1 MIRIWHR
8 ASTMLGI
15 VALSL
20 PVSFYLT
27 MLLMPVWSEIER
39 RWGIESV
46 GHSGPATWCF
56 VTVFACVV
64 AISLTVYVVRTRGV
78 ASSDS
83 PP

>member
-1 MIRIWHR
+1 MNRIWHR
-8 ASTMLGI
+8 AGTMLGI

-27 MLLMPVWSEIER
+27 MVLMPVWSEIER
-39 RWGIESV
+39 RWEIESV
-46 GHSGPATWCF
+46 GHSGPAAWCF

-64 AISLTVYVVRTRGV
+64 AISLTVYVVRTHGA